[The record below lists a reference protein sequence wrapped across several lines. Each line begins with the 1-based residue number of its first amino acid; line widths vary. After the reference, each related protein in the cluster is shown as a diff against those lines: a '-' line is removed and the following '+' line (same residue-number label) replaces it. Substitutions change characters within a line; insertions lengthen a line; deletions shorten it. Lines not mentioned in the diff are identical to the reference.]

1 MSLAARHFARIGAVA
16 AIVGSVTLF
25 VATLLHPMSA
35 DPNDPLAAFAEY
47 AADTLWVATHLGQF
61 LGVVLIGVALLAL
74 GRTLTNGPRVEACV
88 TIGAAGAIASVATA
102 AVLQAVDGV
111 ALKVMVDRW
120 AASPAEHKE
129 AVFWA
134 AYGVR
139 QVEVGVASLM
149 SLLLGLTIFSYGIA
163 LLSTTMYP
171 RWVGVVGLLGALGLI
186 AAGVV
191 QAYSGF
197 SPLAMNVSMPAGSVL
212 WLWLIALGVVMWRRA
227 QPRASSASS

>member
-35 DPNDPLAAFAEY
+35 DPNDPVAAFAEY
-47 AADTLWVATHLGQF
+47 AADHLWVASHLGQF

-74 GRTLTNGPRVEACV
+74 GRSLTNGPRVEACV

-120 AASPAEHKE
+120 AASPAEHKD

-134 AYGVR
+134 TYGVR
-139 QVEVGVASLM
+139 QVEVGVASLL
-149 SLLLGLTIFSYGIA
+149 SLLLGLTISSYAIA
-163 LLSTTMYP
+163 LLSCTAYP
-171 RWVGVVGLLGALGLI
+171 RWLGYVGLLGASGLI

-197 SPLAMNVSMPAGSVL
+197 STVAMNVSMPSSAAQL
-212 WLWLIALGVVMWRRA
+212 LWLIALGVVMWRRA

>member
-16 AIVGSVTLF
+16 AVVGSITLF

-47 AADTLWVATHLGQF
+47 AADTLWVASHLGQF

-120 AASPAEHKE
+120 AAAPAEHRD

-134 AYGVR
+134 TYGVR
-139 QVEVGVASLM
+139 QVEVGVASLL
-149 SLLLGLTIFSYGIA
+149 SLLLGLTISSYAIA
-163 LLSTTMYP
+163 LLSCAAYP
-171 RWVGVVGLLGALGLI
+171 RWLGYVGLLGASGLM
-186 AAGVV
+186 AAGVI
-191 QAYSGF
+191 QAYTGF
-197 SPLAMNVSMPAGSVL
+197 SPLAMNVSMPSSAAL
-212 WLWLIALGVVMWRRA
+212 LLWLIALGAVMWKRA
-227 QPRASSASS
+227 QPRASSAAS